1 MTEEEARAA
10 VEAIVGTSVMKRL
23 DRFVDRVSAESERQN
38 LVAKPTLPAIW
49 ERHVLDSAQL
59 LPMARGQ
66 NGLWVDV
73 GTGAGFPGMIVAL
86 AVEQPVAL
94 VEPRRMR
101 ADFLRSI
108 IDAEGIS
115 SRVVVHQS
123 KVERLVDVQADVIS
137 ARAVASLSD
146 LLQSAAHIASMD
158 TLYLLP
164 KGQSATTEVNE
175 AQRRFEGLFHVEQSI
190 TNPEAGIVSARHVRQ
205 RR

>member
-1 MTEEEARAA
+1 MTEEEARGA

-23 DRFVDRVSAESERQN
+23 HRFVDRVSAESERQN

-59 LPMARGQ
+59 LPMARGH
-66 NGLWVDV
+66 NGLWVDI

-108 IDAEGIS
+108 VDAEGIS

>member
-59 LPMARGQ
+59 LPMARGH

-101 ADFLRSI
+101 ADFLRFI
-108 IDAEGIS
+108 VDAEGIS

>member
-1 MTEEEARAA
+1 MTEEEARGA

-23 DRFVDRVSAESERQN
+23 HRFVDRVSAESERQN
-38 LVAKPTLPAIW
+38 LIAKPTLPAIW

-59 LPMARGQ
+59 LPMARGH

-108 IDAEGIS
+108 VDAEGIS